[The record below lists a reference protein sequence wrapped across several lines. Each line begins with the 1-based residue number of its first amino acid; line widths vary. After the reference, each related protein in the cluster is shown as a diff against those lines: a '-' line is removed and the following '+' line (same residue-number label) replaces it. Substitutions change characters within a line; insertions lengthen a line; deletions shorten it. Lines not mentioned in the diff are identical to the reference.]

1 MARGNNK
8 KVLPRTVRGDGRYAH
23 VVGWGVEIPER
34 VMTNLEIEGMVDTND
49 AWIRERTGIA
59 ERRIAD
65 DRDTTVTLG
74 VRAARKAL
82 AHADVHP
89 SEIDLIIVATSSPG
103 FLFPSTACLI
113 QDRLG
118 AENAGAFDILAACT
132 GFIYALGLASA
143 QIKAG
148 MISKALIIGTETLSR
163 IVDWTDRG
171 TCILFADGAGA
182 FVLSGS
188 EVPGGIQHVVM
199 HSDGSGGDLLSAPS
213 GVRPSW
219 NVNGMAA
226 PAALCS
232 MNGREVFRF
241 ATKVMVSATEEVIE
255 RSGLRIDDIDVIVP
269 HQANLRI
276 IQAAARGL
284 ELPMEKFFVNID
296 RYGNTS
302 TASIPIAVAEAVE
315 NGTIKPND
323 KVVMVG
329 FGGGLT
335 WGALL
340 IEWDV
345 QPGPAK
351 YGREV
356 LREGW
361 YILARVRSLARR
373 FIRFLG
379 AMLGGSPTKA
389 ALREEQKLTRK
400 QRLLQESKQRDSSP
414 EN

>member
-1 MARGNNK
+1 MPAWFLDDMQMAKLMRK
-8 KVLPRTVRGDGRYAH
+8 KQIGLRPGGDRRYAH

-34 VMTNLEIEGMVDTND
+34 ILTNQDIEKMVDTSD
-49 AWIRERTGIA
+49 SWIRERTGIA

-74 VRAARKAL
+74 TRAARKAL
-82 AHADVHP
+82 NHADVNP
-89 SEIDLIIVATSSPG
+89 SEVDLIVVATSSPT

-118 AENAGAFDILAACT
+118 SENAGAFDVLAACT
-132 GFIYALGLASA
+132 GFIYALGIASA

-148 MISKALIIGTETLSR
+148 MIDTALVIGTETLSR

-182 FVLSGS
+182 WVLQAS
-188 EVPGGIQHVVM
+188 EVPGGVQEVVM
-199 HSDGSGGDLLSAPS
+199 HSDGSGGDLLSVPS
-213 GVRPSW
+213 GVRPTW
-219 NVNGMAA
+219 NGA
-226 PAALCS
+226 PAPDVVTQ

-241 ATKVMVSATEEVIE
+241 ATRVMVSATEEVLE
-255 RSGLRIDDIDVIVP
+255 RANLRKEDIDLVVP

-284 ELPMEKFFVNID
+284 HLPMDKFVVNIE

-302 TASIPIAVAEAVE
+302 TASIPIAVDEAVQCQQL
-315 NGTIKPND
+315 KQND
-323 KVVMVG
+323 KVVLVG

-335 WGALL
+335 WGAALV
-340 IEWDV
+340 EWDV
-345 QPGPAK
+345 TASPRAHA
-351 YGREV
+351 REIV
-356 LREGW
+356 REGW

-373 FIRFLG
+373 VFRFLE
-379 AMLGGSPTKA
+379 AVLGGSPTKEA
-389 ALREEQKLTRK
+389 IRAERRTRLP
-400 QRLLQESKQRDSSP
+400 QDNSKK
-414 EN
+414 